1 MTGEVTST
9 IQLCKDIY
17 SSISQ
22 VKQTLVG
29 NKKQQYRPQSLSDYG
44 IMKLNVA
51 NSLWRADALSI
62 ATIFNFSA
70 AYIEELESKT
80 VPGISLI
87 GSLEQHGILGESKV
101 DQLEKALRK
110 VNREVA
116 VQHVLRYKESLP
128 IPESSLASEG
138 LLGIVQKTHT
148 DLQKI
153 LTDVSGDRLKK
164 SQLRKRRKLGKVI
177 SASNKSLQEANETL
191 IFAAQCYQYRPDNPP
206 SSGTV
211 TDDSRGHETTDDE
224 INKRVEETNDQPT
237 FREISGIIQPHDVT
251 TFKNQIF
258 ILMDGGICAYDMEG
272 NRIKRYKEDG
282 FKPFAATFLGATL
295 CVTDKKS
302 KCVITFDESL
312 KEKKRFG
319 KPYMIEP
326 AGITSCERENCIFV
340 LTGRKR
346 ESAEVAKF
354 TSNGKYLRCYC
365 SDSLEDPWY
374 IKKSSSDEFFISDFA
389 RKAVYVYSNEFS
401 YLYTVKTYKHC
412 RGMDIDNMGNI
423 YVSLRNRGYKAQYE
437 CIVRYIE
444 PKQNNSEMLEESP
457 KRWFWQNQN
466 KSLDFVRGLH
476 YYRYQHKELL
486 MVVDP
491 GNKRLKVISL

>member
-1 MTGEVTST
+1 MIIYTGLLDAIQYAQKVLEELLAAVSGARLEMLEVTKRYELRQT
-9 IQLCKDIY
+9 IDEKTKSLHRAREMVTY
-17 SSISQ
+17 AISCS
-22 VKQTLVG
+22 
-29 NKKQQYRPQSLSDYG
+29 QYRPLNQSSSDAAD
-44 IMKLNVA
+44 NTA
-51 NSLWRADALSI
+51 NDITGNFEDTVTDGSGSETGQE
-62 ATIFNFSA
+62 ATDNEIN
-70 AYIEELESKT
+70 
-80 VPGISLI
+80 
-87 GSLEQHGILGESKV
+87 
-101 DQLEKALRK
+101 
-110 VNREVA
+110 
-116 VQHVLRYKESLP
+116 ESLP
-128 IPESSLASEG
+128 D
-138 LLGIVQKTHT
+138 T
-148 DLQKI
+148 
-153 LTDVSGDRLKK
+153 
-164 SQLRKRRKLGKVI
+164 
-177 SASNKSLQEANETL
+177 NE
-191 IFAAQCYQYRPDNPP
+191 P
-206 SSGTV
+206 
-211 TDDSRGHETTDDE
+211 
-224 INKRVEETNDQPT
+224 PT
-237 FREISGIIQPHDVT
+237 FKKISGIFQPHDVT

-258 ILMDGGICAYDMEG
+258 ILTDGGIYAYDMEG
-272 NRIKRYKEDG
+272 NRIKRYQEDG
-282 FKPFAATFLGATL
+282 FKPFAALSWKSL

-365 SDSLEDPWY
+365 SNRLEDPWH

-389 RKAVYVYSNEFS
+389 RKAVDVYSNDFS
-401 YLYTVKTYKHC
+401 YLYTVNTYKHC
-412 RGMDIDNMGNI
+412 RGMDIDNKGNI
-423 YVSLRNRGYKAQYE
+423 YVALRDRGYKAQYE

-457 KRWFWQNQN
+457 KPSFWQNQN

-476 YYRYQHKELL
+476 YYRYQHMEFL